1 MISPSSNLVTLL
13 YTSMLAPCALI
24 SDVADIAR
32 AGRRRNLQDDITGL
46 LVFDGSAFVQLVEG
60 PREPISALFA
70 RLASDRRHCDM
81 DVLVFGCLGDPRRF
95 PDWELGYHFAD
106 RESDELTSL
115 SGLRGTAALAQF
127 EAIRARV
134 DSFAGEGMPAL

>member
-1 MISPSSNLVTLL
+1 
-13 YTSMLAPCALI
+13 
-24 SDVADIAR
+24 
-32 AGRRRNLQDDITGL
+32 
-46 LVFDGSAFVQLVEG
+46 
-60 PREPISALFA
+60 
-70 RLASDRRHCDM
+70 M

>member
-1 MISPSSNLVTLL
+1 MISPTSNLVTLL
-13 YTSMLAPCALI
+13 YTSILAPCALI

-32 AGRRRNLQDDITGL
+32 TGRRRNWQDDITGL

-60 PREPISALFA
+60 PREPVTALLA
-70 RLASDRRHCDM
+70 RLANDRRHCDM
-81 DVLVFGCLGDPRRF
+81 DVLVFDCVSDVRRF

-115 SGLRGTAALAQF
+115 KGLSGAAALAQF
-127 EAIRARV
+127 ETIRARV
-134 DSFAGEGMPAL
+134 DTLAGNRMPAL